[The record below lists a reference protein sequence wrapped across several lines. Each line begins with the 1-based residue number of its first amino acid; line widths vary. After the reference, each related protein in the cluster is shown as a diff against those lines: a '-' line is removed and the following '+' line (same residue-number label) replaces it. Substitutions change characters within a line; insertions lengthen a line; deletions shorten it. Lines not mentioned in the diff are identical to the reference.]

1 MESSAGSLSY
11 LSDLRQV
18 QYRREIRLEDS
29 LDTKDSVTFDSL
41 VEIVRL
47 RIGMRDAISN
57 LPEIDIWRTVPA
69 V

>member
-47 RIGMRDAISN
+47 CIGMRDAISN
-57 LPEIDIWRTVPA
+57 LPEIDIWRTDPA